1 MKKVLLSVAAMF
13 VMALTII
20 SCNNNSPK
28 ASADTFLNSLYHMD
42 YAKAKTVSTEDTK
55 KLLDMMEQFSSVL
68 PDSSKESAKK
78 IKVDIKDIK
87 EEGDK
92 ATVTYATSENP
103 NDQKLDMV
111 KENGKWLV
119 KWSKQDGANGGEMG
133 DMPADEPVLS
143 DTSGVPAAESTTPSS
158 ADTAMTK

>member
-20 SCNNNSPK
+20 SCNSNSPK

-68 PDSSKESAKK
+68 PDSSKASAKK

-92 ATVTYATSENP
+92 ATVTYVTSENP

-119 KWSKQDGANGGEMG
+119 KWSKQDG
-133 DMPADEPVLS
+133 
-143 DTSGVPAAESTTPSS
+143 
-158 ADTAMTK
+158 